1 MRPIRLALFLT
12 FLITTKAFGAA
23 DDNAA
28 VKYLRANVALR
39 QAYALEPDAAPE
51 LEKALQSPLDQSDEK
66 LIAAASEALTE
77 FQHASALGTCD
88 WELSISDGPGASTSH
103 RGAIRELV
111 AVAGI
116 RARLRFRDGHTKE
129 GLEDWLAADAAARQL
144 STDGTIASLL
154 ISYKL
159 ENEISDV
166 LEPELGKF
174 SRSEL
179 DFLAD
184 GARRMPL
191 GMTMQSAFAREKLD
205 RDDLASVAAAA
216 NTREDAV
223 KSLTSG
229 VPVLGGNENKA
240 REIIDSCGGS
250 GEGLRICIRKQS
262 EFYARWN
269 SRWSEPPAQFEADY
283 NAEFLTASRSNAILA
298 RFTPSLSRLRW
309 AEAYSQTRRML
320 LRAAIA
326 VERNG
331 AGVLN
336 SFPDPSTG
344 EPFTYLPQGGGFRL
358 QSQIKEN
365 GMPLSIT
372 VAGGSGHR
380 RQ

>member
-1 MRPIRLALFLT
+1 MRPTSVALFFTLSICAQT
-12 FLITTKAFGAA
+12 FGAA
-23 DDNAA
+23 DENAA

-39 QAYALEPDAAPE
+39 QAYALEPDAASA
-51 LEKALQSPLDQSDEK
+51 LEKALQSPLDQGDEK

-88 WELSISDGPGASTSH
+88 WELSVDDGPNASTSH

-129 GLEDWLAADAAARQL
+129 GLEDWLAAAAAARQL
-144 STDGTIASLL
+144 STDGTIASVL

-159 ENEISDV
+159 EREISDV
-166 LEPELGKF
+166 LETELGMF

-184 GARRMPL
+184 GIRRLPL
-191 GMTMQSAFAREKLD
+191 GMTMQSAIAREKLS
-205 RDDLASVAAAA
+205 RNSLAHVVGGA
-216 NTREDAV
+216 NTREDAI
-223 KSLTSG
+223 KSLTAG
-229 VPVLGGNENKA
+229 VPILGGDEKKA
-240 REIIDSCGGS
+240 EEIIDSCGGS
-250 GEGLRICIRKQS
+250 VEGLRICVRKQS
-262 EFYARWN
+262 EFSARWN

-283 NAEFLTASRSNAILA
+283 NAEFTAASHNNPVLA

-309 AEAYSQTRRML
+309 AEVYSRTRSML

-326 VERNG
+326 VERDG
-331 AGVLN
+331 ASALS

-344 EPFTYLPQGGGFRL
+344 ELFTYSRQGGGFRL

-365 GMPLSIT
+365 ATLLSIT
-372 VAGGSGHR
+372 IPNAAS
-380 RQ
+380 Q